1 MPFRRESISEL
12 CELAGIS
19 QGQLA
24 RDMGVGKAYISHLKT
39 RTYGPSIERLDKLYE
54 IAEQYGVQVDFFV
67 PPSEDQ
73 SAEDS

>member
-1 MPFRRESISEL
+1 
-12 CELAGIS
+12 
-19 QGQLA
+19 
-24 RDMGVGKAYISHLKT
+24 
-39 RTYGPSIERLDKLYE
+39 LDKLYE